1 MSRESRLLLIIGV
14 VAVLGVTSLA
24 VIADRYRRVLTEA
37 PEPPRAADSLRGDQ
51 PLPPSPPSSEDAV
64 ARFAAV
70 RKEVRRAVDENA
82 QGITSVVDPA
92 TGRLRP
98 ELSEIIR
105 RIADRKLSMLARVG
119 LSGAEYDRIRRAYLA
134 WLRGEGGGDETLR
147 PSFESRR
154 AMLEGL
160 ELGVLED
167 LDVPTAP

>member
-1 MSRESRLLLIIGV
+1 MSRESRLLLIIGAL
-14 VAVLGVTSLA
+14 AVLGVTSLA
-24 VIADRYRRVLTEA
+24 LIADRYRRVLTEA
-37 PEPPRAADSLRGDQ
+37 PEAPRTGDSRRGDQ
-51 PLPPSPPSSEDAV
+51 PLPLSPPSSEDAV

-98 ELSEIIR
+98 ELGEIIR
-105 RIADRKLSMLARVG
+105 RIADRKLNMLAQVG
-119 LSGAEYDRIRRAYLA
+119 LSGAEYDRIRRAYVA
-134 WLRGEGGGDETLR
+134 WLRGERGVDETLH

-154 AMLEGL
+154 ELLEGL
-160 ELGVLED
+160 ELGELED